1 MRESLNNWKWNIL
14 SLSLF
19 LLIWE
24 IGALSLNNNF
34 LFPSIFS
41 VADSLMTIL
50 TSTTLYF
57 HLLSTFFRSLE
68 CLFISFVIALPLSYL
83 INKSEIAEKLLSPF
97 LYFMKNTPVI
107 AFLLLALI
115 WISAEYVPTFIAF
128 IGMLPILVINF
139 VAGFRSIDKRYIEL
153 ASLYELS
160 PLRKFLFIEYPAVKS
175 YLFAGLSSAL
185 GLGWRAIIIG
195 EALASVQYGLG
206 AAMKEAQNYVD
217 VPFLFSVMIIS
228 LFVSFLIEKL
238 VQFLSNLNPHKFI
251 KNKHRVRI
259 SESQGKS
266 KALYIDSLS
275 FKRGSSSLY
284 DSFSLQIE
292 KGEVLLVK
300 GRSGVGKSTLI
311 DIIGGF
317 EKNFSG
323 SVSSAHK
330 SVLFQDLRLCPWLSV
345 GENIDLILPEYISE
359 DERYEMCKIMGI
371 AHLMTR
377 MPDQI
382 SGGEAQRVALCRALL
397 YPAELYI
404 LDEPL
409 TGIGDE
415 QKKEL
420 LKWIRSYVNQKRVSV
435 LWISHDEDHADIA
448 DRILQI

>member
-1 MRESLNNWKWNIL
+1 MKEQLNKWKWNIL

-24 IGALSLNNNF
+24 IGAMSLNNNF
-34 LFPSIFS
+34 LFPSVFS
-41 VADSLMTIL
+41 VADSLISISASPM
-50 TSTTLYF
+50 LYF
-57 HLLSTFFRSLE
+57 HLLSTFFRSVE

-83 INKSEIAEKLLSPF
+83 ISRSVIAEKLLSPF

-115 WISAEYVPTFIAF
+115 WISAEYVPVFIAF

-139 VAGFRSIDKRYIEL
+139 VAGFRSIDKRYVEL
-153 ASLYELS
+153 ASLYQLS
-160 PLRKFLFIEYPAVKS
+160 PFRKFLFIEYPAVKS

-217 VPFLFSVMIIS
+217 VPYLFSVTIIS
-228 LFVSFLIEKL
+228 LLVSFLIERL
-238 VQFLSNLNPHKFI
+238 VQFLSKLNPHKFI
-251 KNKHRVRI
+251 RNRHRIRI
-259 SESQGKS
+259 TESQGVY
-266 KALYIDSLS
+266 KALDIDGLS
-275 FKRGSSSLY
+275 FRRGASSLF

-300 GRSGVGKSTLI
+300 GKSGIGKSTLI
-311 DIIGGF
+311 DIISGF
-317 EKNFSG
+317 EKNYSG
-323 SVSSAHK
+323 YVSSAQK

-345 GENIDLILPEYISE
+345 GENIDLILPDHISE
-359 DERYEMCKIMGI
+359 EEKNTMFKKMGI
-371 AHLMTR
+371 ANLMSR

-404 LDEPL
+404 FDEPL
-409 TGIGDE
+409 TGIGEE
-415 QKKEL
+415 QKKDL
-420 LKWIRSYVNQKRVSV
+420 LKWIRFCLNQKQASV

-448 DRILQI
+448 DRIQLL